1 MGLHQINTS
10 AHQRK
15 QLPSEE
21 TFHSMGGN
29 LCRLLNGKRSN
40 IQNIQRGLE
49 FNPQIALKKKK
60 KKGIYR

>member
-1 MGLHQINTS
+1 
-10 AHQRK
+10 
-15 QLPSEE
+15 
-21 TFHSMGGN
+21 MGGN

-60 KKGIYR
+60 RKEYIDRPEILLKPWRKCNCSTSA